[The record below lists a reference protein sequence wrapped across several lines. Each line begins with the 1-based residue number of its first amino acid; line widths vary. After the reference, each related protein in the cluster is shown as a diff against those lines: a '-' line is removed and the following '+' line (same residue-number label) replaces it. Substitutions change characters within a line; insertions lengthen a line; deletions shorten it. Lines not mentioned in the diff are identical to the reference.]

1 MRPVQKFSE
10 EYLDRCREM
19 SSDEIVRFLE
29 DFRRVYGKQ
38 ASKSRLISIKIP
50 EDLLTAFKA
59 KATLENIRYQTQI
72 KQLMKAWLLE
82 S

>member
-1 MRPVQKFSE
+1 MRPVQKFSD

-19 SSDEIVRFLE
+19 SSVEIVRFLE
-29 DFRRVYGKQ
+29 DFRRIHGKQ
-38 ASKSRLISIKIP
+38 RSKSRLISIKIP

-59 KATLENIRYQTQI
+59 KATLEDTRYQTQI
-72 KQLMKAWLLE
+72 KRLMKAWLMD